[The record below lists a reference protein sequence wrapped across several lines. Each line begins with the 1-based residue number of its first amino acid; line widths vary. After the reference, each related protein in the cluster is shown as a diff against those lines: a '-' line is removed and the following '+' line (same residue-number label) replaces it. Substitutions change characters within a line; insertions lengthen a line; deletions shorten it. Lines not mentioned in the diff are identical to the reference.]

1 MGVMS
6 SVAAYYI
13 AKLIDR
19 YLSARE
25 ARRPTERFWD
35 FLFSDTTVVLS
46 AHSRYFGIPHA
57 VCWTSFGDVQSLRD
71 FYLFFYTGF
80 LSLYR
85 RIRFK
90 WQPRY
95 QESVSFLGSEEDWS
109 AHRCSDMIIIGG
121 PAYNIKTR
129 KILIDIHRRLI
140 PQSQDDIY
148 HGDGFWKGRSYDPRT
163 SAPTYDPRADETPQS
178 NLLRDRLFR

>member
-1 MGVMS
+1 MQESLFSLFSFIMGVMS

-71 FYLFFYTGF
+71 FYLFFIPASYHSTDESG
-80 LSLYR
+80 SSGNPV
-85 RIRFK
+85 IR
-90 WQPRY
+90 
-95 QESVSFLGSEEDWS
+95 
-109 AHRCSDMIIIGG
+109 
-121 PAYNIKTR
+121 N
-129 KILIDIHRRLI
+129 
-140 PQSQDDIY
+140 QS
-148 HGDGFWKGRSYDPRT
+148 HF
-163 SAPTYDPRADETPQS
+163 
-178 NLLRDRLFR
+178 